1 MAGIV
6 EKPNGPT
13 AVSSALDG
21 RRLARLLE
29 LMQGIY
35 LLIDEIPEA
44 VNSTKHSGFI
54 TKDRTQLGR
63 KGANAFTQDLET
75 EEEGSGRFCEGGMS
89 NCVGLAGVRLVND
102 PGRAVQM
109 R

>member
-1 MAGIV
+1 M
-6 EKPNGPT
+6 EKPNGLT

-29 LMQGIY
+29 QTQGFY
-35 LLIDEIPEA
+35 LLTDEVPEA
-44 VNSTKHSGFI
+44 VNLTKHSGFM
-54 TKDRTQLGR
+54 TEGRTRRVQ
-63 KGANAFTQDLET
+63 NAFTQDLET